1 MPNRGTESGAPTR
14 VRYGVVALALT
25 VMAVAYVDRVCI
37 AVAAPQIRADL
48 GFTETEMGYVFSAFT
63 IAYALFEI
71 PGGWLADRFGAR
83 LMLTRIVL
91 WWSAMTML
99 TGAANGFASMVAV
112 RFLFGMGE
120 AGLLPSLARAFRR
133 WLPPVEAGR
142 AFGLTVMA
150 GAVAGA
156 ATQPLAAGL
165 VELVGW
171 RGSFV
176 VFGAVGLVWVG
187 FWLRWFYEEP
197 RLHPRINAA
206 ELAWIGTADDSATS
220 HKMAWHALWDRQI
233 IALCAMYFLVV
244 YGWYFFLTWLPTYLM
259 VERGFA
265 LLQAGWLSALPLLA
279 IAIGVAAGGW
289 MSDWAARRWG
299 ETVGRR
305 LPALLGLPV
314 AAACTTAGFAHP
326 NPWSATL
333 LLSAAAG
340 CAALSVAP
348 AWAVCSAIGGRHAG
362 TVTGAMN
369 MFGNFGGALNGVVV
383 GWSRDAFGSW
393 ALPLLSMALA
403 YGAAAV
409 LWAAIHT
416 PAERR

>member
-1 MPNRGTESGAPTR
+1 MPTRQTDGPGPTR
-14 VRYGVVALALT
+14 VRYIVVALALA
-25 VMAVAYVDRVCI
+25 VMAVAYLDRVCI
-37 AVAAPQIRADL
+37 AVAAPHIRADL
-48 GFTETEMGYVFSAFT
+48 GFSDTELGYVFSAFT
-63 IAYALFEI
+63 VAYALFEI

-83 LMLTRIVL
+83 LMLARIVV

-99 TGAANGFASMVAV
+99 TGAANGLASMVAV

-120 AGLLPSLARAFRR
+120 AGLLPTLARAFRR

-156 ATQPLAAGL
+156 LTQPLAAGL
-165 VELVGW
+165 VQLVGW

-187 FWLRWFYEEP
+187 VWLRAFYEEP

-206 ELAWIGTADDSATS
+206 ELAWIGAGDDAGTS
-220 HKMAWHALWDRQI
+220 HSLAWRALRHPQVV
-233 IALCAMYFLVV
+233 ALCAMYFLVI

-265 LLQAGWLSALPLLA
+265 LLQAGWLAALPLVA
-279 IAIGVAAGGW
+279 IAVGVAAGGW
-289 MSDWAARRWG
+289 ASDWAARQWG
-299 ETVGRR
+299 ESSGRR
-305 LPALLGLPV
+305 VPALLGLPV
-314 AAACTTAGFAHP
+314 AAACTAAGFAHP
-326 NPWSATL
+326 HPWAATL

-369 MFGNFGGALNGVVV
+369 MFGNLGGALNGVVV

-393 ALPLLSMALA
+393 ALPLLSMAAA
-403 YGAAAV
+403 YGAAAI
-409 LWAAIHT
+409 LWTVIRA
-416 PAERR
+416 PAKRA